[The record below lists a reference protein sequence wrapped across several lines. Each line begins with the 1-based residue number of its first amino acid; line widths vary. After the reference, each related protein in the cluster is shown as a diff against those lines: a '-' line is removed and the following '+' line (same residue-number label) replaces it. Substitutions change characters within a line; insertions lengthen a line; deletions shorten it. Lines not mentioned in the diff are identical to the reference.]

1 MKTCTVSGTDFEVVC
16 CKEAVVINRPPRPAF
31 WHGHFVRI
39 GKSIQKQFAFSM
51 LQFSLTEQP
60 NALEIMS
67 SVLKYTKIEIDLLY
81 NTECSF

>member
-1 MKTCTVSGTDFEVVC
+1 
-16 CKEAVVINRPPRPAF
+16 
-31 WHGHFVRI
+31 
-39 GKSIQKQFAFSM
+39 M

-67 SVLKYTKIEIDLLY
+67 SVLKYTEIEIDLLY